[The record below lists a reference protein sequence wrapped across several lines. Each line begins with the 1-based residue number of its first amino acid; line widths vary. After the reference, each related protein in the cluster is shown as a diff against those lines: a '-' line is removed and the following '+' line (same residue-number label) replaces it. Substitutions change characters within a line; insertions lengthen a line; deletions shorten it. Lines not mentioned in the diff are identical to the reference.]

1 MKDEIYSFTY
11 LLNYFFITSLQNLLS
26 YFFPQKKT
34 FLPGWQEGFAYED
47 DGRASALHQLNSLPT
62 SLDER

>member
-1 MKDEIYSFTY
+1 MKNEIYSFTY
-11 LLNYFFITSLQNLLS
+11 LLNYFLAKSGH
-26 YFFPQKKT
+26 KKT

-47 DGRASALHQLNSLPT
+47 DGRVSAEHELNSLPT